1 MNLWKSQNSIVDTNI
16 VRSLSYFILVAVIK
30 QWPKAAWWGKGF
42 IWSAGY
48 SLSLEENKMGTPDRS
63 WIGDHD
69 RMLHTGLLSTAF
81 SVCSRG
87 PPAQRR
93 HRQSRLCSHHSV
105 IKCAHSQCIVGH
117 TLTAISLCHICLGSC
132 LVNTKTNWHILLP
145 IWLSIMYL
153 ITYLEVV

>member
-30 QWPKAAWWGKGF
+30 QWSKAAWWVKGF

-48 SLSLEENKMGTPDRS
+48 SLSLEENKVGTPDRS
-63 WIGDHD
+63 WIGDQD
-69 RMLHTGLLSTAF
+69 RMLRTGLLSTAF

-93 HRQSRLCSHHSV
+93 HRQSRLCSHQSV

-117 TLTAISLCHICLGSC
+117 SLTA
-132 LVNTKTNWHILLP
+132 
-145 IWLSIMYL
+145 
-153 ITYLEVV
+153 TYVAHMSRFVSS